1 MHASTTRELLALVN
15 AVHEAGLDPTG
26 AAWPAV
32 LDRVST
38 LVAGDGPVVLA
49 VQHRQYEYA
58 HTHYVRTEPADAAR
72 FQAYYA
78 RIDPVLEP
86 LLPRVAPGT
95 LLLTESLMPARALHR
110 TEFYAD
116 WLRPLGIGAG
126 AAAVLLRRG
135 SAQVHLFAVRPQQRG
150 SFVGDQLEA
159 LTLLLPH
166 LAAAVATTLRLAEM
180 GAASNVF
187 ANLGG
192 RSAQSVILVDHA
204 ARVWAAN
211 PAAERLLA
219 AADGLAV
226 EAVRVSGRGGLRAAT
241 PAATGALRRLVA
253 AAAVVAAPAAG
264 VDRAD
269 AALTSGGGFLTLPR
283 RSGQPPLAAHVAPLA
298 VGAIAGAHWLQPLAP
313 DVGHASAVVF
323 VTDPTANDPATNA
336 TARACLRAVYG
347 LTPAEADVAVA
358 VAQGDGLAAVAAA
371 HHVALATVRTQAQC
385 VYRKTGARGQVG
397 LARLVERLGRLG

>member
-1 MHASTTRELLALVN
+1 MHASGTRELSGLIR
-15 AVHEAGLDPTG
+15 AVYEAGLDPTG
-26 AAWPAV
+26 AGWPAV
-32 LDRVST
+32 LDRMST

-58 HTHYVRTEPADAAR
+58 HTHYVRTDPADAAR

-86 LLPRVAPGT
+86 LLPRAAPGAV
-95 LLLTESLMPARALHR
+95 LLTEALMSAHALHR

-135 SAQVHLFAVRPQQRG
+135 SAQVHLFAARPRRRG
-150 SFVGDQLEA
+150 SFAGDQLQA

-166 LAAAVATTLRLAEM
+166 LTAAVATTLRLAEM
-180 GAASNVF
+180 GSASDAF
-187 ANLGG
+187 ADVGG
-192 RSAQSVILVDHA
+192 RSSQGVILVDRA

-211 PAAERLLA
+211 AAAERLLA

-226 EAVRVSGRGGLRAAT
+226 EPARVAGRGGLRAAT
-241 PAATGALRRLVA
+241 PAVTGALRRLVA
-253 AAAVVAAPAAG
+253 AAAVIAAPAAD
-264 VDRAD
+264 VDRTGTLPTPVD
-269 AALTSGGGFLTLPR
+269 GFLALPR
-283 RSGQPPLAAHVAPLA
+283 PSGLPPLAAHVAPLT
-298 VGAIAGAHWLQPLAP
+298 AGAVAGANWLQPLAP
-313 DVGHASAVVF
+313 DAEHASAVVF
-323 VTDPTANDPATNA
+323 VTDPAAHDPASDA
-336 TARACLRAVYG
+336 TARACLQVVYG

-371 HHVALATVRTQAQC
+371 HRVALATVRTQAQC
-385 VYRKTGARGQVG
+385 VYRKTGVRGQIG
-397 LARLVERLGRLG
+397 LARMVERLGR